1 MVRLK
6 SAWIIRAW
14 QKLLRALNDSPT
26 WKMNTEMQLHRHDS
40 LNAGRHIYTLEHVNS
55 DLSGNK
61 CGRCRSCFNPHHQQR
76 CKSMAT
82 RYAVGDFVLGFD
94 AQPDEKFSGTL
105 GASCCKQKSAVV
117 KPSQRAVDAGDT
129 DGEDDVDNVEDD
141 APVAEASPLSFAQ
154 AEPFAQAE
162 RVETVEDCYKVTF
175 WSLQCSLMM

>member
-14 QKLLRALNDSPT
+14 QKILRALNGSPT
-26 WKMNTEMQLHRHDS
+26 WKMNSEMQLHRHDS

-55 DLSGNK
+55 DFSGNK

-94 AQPDEKFSGTL
+94 AQPDEKFSGIQL
-105 GASCCKQKSAVV
+105 CFLLQADFS
-117 KPSQRAVDAGDT
+117 KPSQSNVDAGDT
-129 DGEDDVDNVEDD
+129 DGEDNVDNVEDD
-141 APVAEASPLSFAQ
+141 APVADVNPLSFAQ
-154 AEPFAQAE
+154 AEPSSISRQQCLRRE
-162 RVETVEDCYKVTF
+162 WRQWRIVTR
-175 WSLQCSLMM
+175 

>member
-14 QKLLRALNDSPT
+14 QKLLRALNGSPT

-105 GASCCKQKSAVV
+105 GASCCKQTSA
-117 KPSQRAVDAGDT
+117 SQAKA
-129 DGEDDVDNVEDD
+129 
-141 APVAEASPLSFAQ
+141 
-154 AEPFAQAE
+154 
-162 RVETVEDCYKVTF
+162 
-175 WSLQCSLMM
+175 M